1 MSKLSGPKMLKQLP
15 MRDSRLAARER
26 GVKEG
31 VIKKLRKVSRLP
43 YSFKYTIIYKTT
55 IVRLSISGGIAKR
68 HSRYRGID
76 ACA

>member
-1 MSKLSGPKMLKQLP
+1 MSKLSDPKMLKQLP
-15 MRDSRLAARER
+15 MRDSRLAAR

-31 VIKKLRKVSRLP
+31 DNKKLRKVSRLP

-68 HSRYRGID
+68 HTRYRGD
-76 ACA
+76 